1 MDFKD
6 GDVVQLK
13 SGGPK
18 MTVRQCPFK
27 TSEGVEYPDRAE
39 CTWFND
45 ENHLK
50 HSVFN
55 VADLKKL

>member
-1 MDFKD
+1 MDFKI

-13 SGGPK
+13 SGDPK

-27 TSEGVEYPDRAE
+27 TADGVEYPDRIE
-39 CTWFND
+39 CTWFDD

-50 HSVFN
+50 HFVFE
-55 VADLKKL
+55 LIELMKL